1 MRLRQIQCFTRSVVL
16 IAALASAMAAS
27 RAGAVAADSKDSAAE
42 KQRQLIRALKS
53 DTPPEDKAIA
63 CKQLAIYGTKDAVP
77 ALAAMLSDPR
87 LASWARIAL
96 EAIPGPAADA
106 ALRKA
111 MGGLQGR
118 LLIGTINSIA
128 VRRDA
133 KAVAGLV
140 KELKAAD
147 PEVASA
153 AAVALGRIGGAKAA
167 KALEQSLATAP
178 AAVRPAVAEGCV
190 LCAEGFLVRGKPAG
204 AVKLCDAVRKAEVP
218 KQRILEATRGAILA
232 RQVAGIPLLLE
243 QLRSPDKAFF
253 AIGLRTARELRGLEV
268 TGALAAELKRCHPD
282 RQALLLLAV
291 ADRGDSAAGSAVLE
305 AARHGST
312 KLRIAAIGALERR
325 GDVSTVPVLLEA
337 AASGAAE
344 VAPAALGALTRLPGN
359 EVDADLLARLPQ
371 ATGKTRQALI
381 ELAGRRRIE
390 PALLAI
396 VAFADDPDAGV
407 RSAAVQAIGALGDD
421 KQAAVVVR
429 LLQHTQSPK
438 ERADGE
444 TALIAIS
451 GRNGARCVPHLLPL
465 AQSGD
470 SALRIIALHLLA
482 SAGGSEAL
490 AAVKS
495 AVDDRD
501 ETVRDEAVRTLSTWP
516 NNWPEDSG
524 VVEPLLTLAKDS
536 KRTSYQ
542 VLGLRGY
549 LQYVQGDRQ
558 IKDDD
563 KVVKVN
569 EVLPLINRPEEQRLA
584 VGVVGAIPSAAALK
598 LLMTFA
604 AEPAVADD
612 ACSAMVK
619 LAGDKAAGISRE
631 QRQQALQTVVEKT
644 KNAATKNKAEALL
657 KELQ

>member
-1 MRLRQIQCFTRSVVL
+1 MRPYQIRWFTQSVVC
-16 IAALASAMAAS
+16 IAVLAFVIAAS
-27 RAGAVAADSKDSAAE
+27 RAGSVAADGKGTPAE
-42 KQRQLIRALKS
+42 KQRQLIRVLES
-53 DTPPEDKAIA
+53 DTPAADKAIA

-77 ALAAMLSDPR
+77 ALAVMLSDPR

-111 MGGLQGR
+111 MDGLEGK

-140 KELKAAD
+140 KKLKAAD
-147 PEVASA
+147 PDVASA

-167 KALEQSLATAP
+167 KALEQSVASAP

-190 LCAEGFLVRGKPAG
+190 LCAERFLDQGKPAG
-204 AVKLCDAVRKAEVP
+204 AVKLCDAVRKADVP
-218 KQRILEATRGAILA
+218 KQKILEATRGAILA
-232 RQVAGIPLLLE
+232 RQLAGIPLLLE

-253 AIGLRTARELRGLEV
+253 AIGLRTARELPGLEV
-268 TGALAAELKRCHPD
+268 TEALVAELKRCNPD
-282 RQALLLLAV
+282 RQAVLLLAV
-291 ADRGDSAAGSAVLE
+291 ADRGDTPAWSAVLE

-312 KLRIAAIGALERR
+312 KLRTVAIGALER
-325 GDVSTVPVLLEA
+325 GGNVSSVPALLEA
-337 AASGAAE
+337 AANGDAA
-344 VAPAALGALTRLPGN
+344 VAQAALGALTRLPGN
-359 EVDADLLARLPQ
+359 EVDADLLARLPT
-371 ATGKTRQALI
+371 ATGKTRQVLI

-390 PALLAI
+390 PALPAI
-396 VAFADDPDAGV
+396 VASAEDPDAGV
-407 RSAAVQAIGALGDD
+407 RSAAVQAIGTLGDD
-421 KQAAVVVR
+421 KQAAALVR
-429 LLQHTQSPK
+429 LLQRTQSAK

-444 TALIAIS
+444 TALTAIS
-451 GRNGARCVPHLLPL
+451 GRSGVRTVPHLLPL

-482 SAGGSEAL
+482 SAGGAEAL

-495 AVDDRD
+495 AVADQD
-501 ETVRDEAVRTLSTWP
+501 EAVRDEAVRTLATWP
-516 NNWPEDSG
+516 NNWPEDNG
-524 VVEPLLTLAKDS
+524 VVEPLLTLAKS
-536 KRTSYQ
+536 SPKTSYQ

-549 LQYVQGDRQ
+549 LQYVQGDKTM
-558 IKDDD
+558 KDED
-563 KVVKVN
+563 KVGKVN
-569 EVLPLINRPEEQRLA
+569 EVLPLIKRPEEQRLA
-584 VGVVGAIPSAAALK
+584 IGIVGAIPSTAALNF
-598 LLMTFA
+598 LMTFA

-619 LAGDKAAGISRE
+619 LAGDKATGVPRA
-631 QRQQALQTVVEKT
+631 QRQQALQTVIEKSKDST
-644 KNAATKNKAEALL
+644 TKNKAEGIL